1 MTELVLRRA
10 GAAWQQIRTIDNVWM
25 LVALIPLA
33 VWLLDPATAPEVLG
47 IATGAF
53 AGTMPYMAVAI
64 LLIALL
70 KATGAEGV
78 IGAAFQGRESRMIVL
93 AAMIG
98 GLAPFCSC
106 EVIPFIAALLAAGTP
121 ISAVMAFWLS
131 SPLMDPPTF
140 AITAGAL
147 GVEFAIGKT
156 VAAVA
161 IGLMGGFATRAL
173 VRGGVFADPLRPQ
186 KSGGCCC
193 GPNPFNGRP
202 VWRFWQQAERRSTFG
217 RTAFEQ
223 ALFLGKWL
231 ALAYL
236 LEGILV
242 VHVPAEAIG
251 ALVGGDGVLP
261 VVTGALVGAPAYL
274 NGYAAPALVSG
285 LMEQG
290 MGPGAAMSFMVAGAA
305 SCIPAM
311 AAVWALVRRQVFL
324 AYVGFGIG
332 GAILAGLVFPLVLQ
346 LV

>member
-1 MTELVLRRA
+1 
-10 GAAWQQIRTIDNVWM
+10 
-25 LVALIPLA
+25 
-33 VWLLDPATAPEVLG
+33 
-47 IATGAF
+47 
-53 AGTMPYMAVAI
+53 
-64 LLIALL
+64 
-70 KATGAEGV
+70 
-78 IGAAFQGRESRMIVL
+78 
-93 AAMIG
+93 
-98 GLAPFCSC
+98 
-106 EVIPFIAALLAAGTP
+106 
-121 ISAVMAFWLS
+121 
-131 SPLMDPPTF
+131 MDPPTF

-202 VWRFWQQAERRSTFG
+202 VWRFWQQAERRSIFG

-251 ALVGGDGVLP
+251 ALVGGDGLLP

-274 NGYAAPALVSG
+274 NGYAAPALISG

-290 MGPGAAMSFMVAGAA
+290 MGPGAAMSFMVAGAV

-311 AAVWALVRRQVFL
+311 AAVFALVRRQVFL

-332 GAILAGLVFPLVLQ
+332 GAILAGLVFPVVLRLV
-346 LV
+346 